1 MRQIQ
6 QLAQVLAQVLVQ
18 KRLDRGR
25 EAQDALERGVE
36 AALGLS
42 LDDLHQLGRPTLLA
56 MCEPGEVLYGDTA
69 ASAADLLAED
79 ASAAGRQRA
88 LWLYEHAIAHGL
100 AVPFD
105 VHDRM
110 DAIQASLTS

>member
-1 MRQIQ
+1 
-6 QLAQVLAQVLVQ
+6 
-18 KRLDRGR
+18 
-25 EAQDALERGVE
+25 
-36 AALGLS
+36 
-42 LDDLHQLGRPTLLA
+42 